1 MLEKP
6 LLFPIKPGVVAAWN
20 ACTVVIVAPS
30 DGSSTRIRD
39 VATGKEHDVPVDEL
53 HGIPAM
59 GQVKND
65 EHRWALVR
73 DSTRAEW
80 KQARRRERVLNR
92 CISGDGNASARVQF
106 ACKAL
111 GLSRR
116 SIYRLLATYRAA
128 AQTSTLIQK
137 HCGHPRR
144 ADALPPL
151 AKPLLCAVLNSAFSA
166 DPEPRCPSLRRRS
179 NDNAARRP

>member
-1 MLEKP
+1 MLEKS
-6 LLFPIKPGVVAAWN
+6 LHFPIKPSVVAAWN
-20 ACTVVIVAPS
+20 ARTVVIVATS
-30 DGSSTRIRD
+30 DGSSTRVRD
-39 VATGKEHDVPVDEL
+39 VATGTEHDVPLDEL
-53 HGIPAM
+53 QGIPAI

-73 DSTRAEW
+73 DSTQAEW

-116 SIYRLLATYRAA
+116 SIM
-128 AQTSTLIQK
+128 QLIQ
-137 HCGHPRR
+137 CMR
-144 ADALPPL
+144 
-151 AKPLLCAVLNSAFSA
+151 
-166 DPEPRCPSLRRRS
+166 
-179 NDNAARRP
+179 